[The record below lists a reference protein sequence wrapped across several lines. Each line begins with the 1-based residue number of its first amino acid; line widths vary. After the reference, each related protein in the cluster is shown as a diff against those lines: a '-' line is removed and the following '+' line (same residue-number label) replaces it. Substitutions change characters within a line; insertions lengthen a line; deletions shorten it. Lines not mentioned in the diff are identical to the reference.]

1 MNQPVRI
8 LITLLAACLVLFGW
22 LWLEGRTGRSGAA
35 QPFPGETVLLA
46 AYPEES
52 ACFVLIFSAHP
63 SVRFNWM
70 NFLCIHGVLLGNSE
84 RDYAGTAAVRRPFF
98 LENCE
103 YFLD

>member
-46 AYPEES
+46 AYKISARRFES
-52 ACFVLIFSAHP
+52 VD
-63 SVRFNWM
+63 V
-70 NFLCIHGVLLGNSE
+70 
-84 RDYAGTAAVRRPFF
+84 
-98 LENCE
+98 
-103 YFLD
+103 